1 MCVLLSRPE
10 AAVSSPVLR
19 VGDRGEPG
27 SHASPHPPP
36 TRSSGPPAAL
46 GFAPREPGELPA
58 LTAPPVASPGH
69 RWETGSQRVG
79 VGLTRLGSA
88 SPTPRVH
95 APLPHTVLRADHMAP
110 PQCRLLWASVSPAD
124 STESSPAQLS
134 GLGASPWPSRVW
146 SPHERRSGGA
156 ALTGRGRA
164 GALGEPDVRGGSE
177 RSAWEPG
184 RARGRSWRWREPPTP
199 PRLHQGGCWQAR
211 ASVAEC

>member
-1 MCVLLSRPE
+1 MLLSCPE

-69 RWETGSQRVG
+69 RWETGSRRVG
-79 VGLTRLGSA
+79 VGLSRLGSA
-88 SPTPRVH
+88 SPIPRVH
-95 APLPHTVLRADHMAP
+95 APLPHTVLRADHMAL

-124 STESSPAQLS
+124 LH
-134 GLGASPWPSRVW
+134 RVLTC
-146 SPHERRSGGA
+146 SAFRFGGKPLAFPCLEPPREAIRRSCPHGQREGGCTGGTGCERR
-156 ALTGRGRA
+156 
-164 GALGEPDVRGGSE
+164 E
-177 RSAWEPG
+177 
-184 RARGRSWRWREPPTP
+184 
-199 PRLHQGGCWQAR
+199 
-211 ASVAEC
+211 